1 MTGQGGAGDTGK
13 MLKGT
18 PSCINILLDA
28 MGSCHGELPW
38 RSKEGLSILS
48 RGVGMIAVLF
58 WGIPASAFWRGGA
71 GGGACREG

>member
-13 MLKGT
+13 MLQGT

-28 MGSCHGELPW
+28 MGSCHGEP
-38 RSKEGLSILS
+38 RKGFSIL
-48 RGVGMIAVLF
+48 GMIAVLF
-58 WGIPASAFWRGGA
+58 WGVPASAFWRGGA